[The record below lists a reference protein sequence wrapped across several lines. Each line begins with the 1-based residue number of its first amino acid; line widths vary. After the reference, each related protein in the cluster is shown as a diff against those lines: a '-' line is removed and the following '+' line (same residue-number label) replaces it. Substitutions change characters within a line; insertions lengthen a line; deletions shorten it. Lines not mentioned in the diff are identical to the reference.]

1 MDDLVDGTP
10 VGKTAE
16 STVVDEEV
24 GVELAGTDAGF
35 IDFFA
40 GVVGVDGKEFE
51 AALGTEFDS
60 FIQQTAFAG
69 CPQDECVSFRL
80 YFLEGC
86 YGEGEFLADLGIL
99 VFDDGAVEIYC
110 YQHCATVCSFGVFR
124 TSMRS
129 HLSVQVAT
137 MMTPATS
144 TTTLLSRAPLTL
156 MNVPSRPSNWPP
168 WTRTLTPL
176 LRLISSGLKK
186 RRPSLRVLVTFIKLS
201 ICPSETTTM
210 RFFPSP
216 VGMKMLRRDS
226 YCSLRLC
233 IVGRSVRTKMRS
245 LTTGTNFFI
254 LRPRLSR
261 AIT

>member
-86 YGEGEFLADLGIL
+86 YGEGDISNLPKPGPNAYLKHWIKREN
-99 VFDDGAVEIYC
+99 
-110 YQHCATVCSFGVFR
+110 
-124 TSMRS
+124 
-129 HLSVQVAT
+129 T
-137 MMTPATS
+137 ME
-144 TTTLLSRAPLTL
+144 R
-156 MNVPSRPSNWPP
+156 
-168 WTRTLTPL
+168 
-176 LRLISSGLKK
+176 I
-186 RRPSLRVLVTFIKLS
+186 
-201 ICPSETTTM
+201 
-210 RFFPSP
+210 
-216 VGMKMLRRDS
+216 
-226 YCSLRLC
+226 
-233 IVGRSVRTKMRS
+233 
-245 LTTGTNFFI
+245 
-254 LRPRLSR
+254 
-261 AIT
+261 